1 MVSYDVCGL
10 FTNIPLKE
18 TIDLAVDIIF
28 DNNQSMN
35 ITKPQL
41 RKLFVFATSQTHFLF
56 INEVYDQT
64 DGVAMGSPLGL
75 ALANLFMGY
84 HENKW
89 LNSEESSTVL
99 FYKRYVDDI
108 FCLFKCETDAERFL
122 SFLNRQHPNIKFTIE
137 KEKNKKVPFLDI
149 LNDSSSNKL
158 VTSVYR
164 KPTYTGLLTNY
175 NSFTSPNYKKG
186 LIKTLIDR
194 TFRINSTWSGFHY
207 DILNLKSV
215 LQKNEFPL
223 KLIDKSISKYLSNNV
238 FKQKENEQMPLLES
252 SKKRFYKL
260 PHIGNFSIQTKKKL
274 NNIVLKYCKPNTNIE
289 LALSSYKISSLF
301 SMKDRVPFDLR
312 SYVVYKFVCGSCKA
326 DYIGRTK
333 RHLSTRIKEH
343 LETDKKSHVY
353 KHLNESQRCKALS
366 NNDCFSILDY
376 ATTQYSSSIKEGM
389 HIGWQKPVLNK
400 HVDFLA
406 CSICV

>member
-1 MVSYDVCGL
+1 M
-10 FTNIPLKE
+10 
-18 TIDLAVDIIF
+18 
-28 DNNQSMN
+28 
-35 ITKPQL
+35 
-41 RKLFVFATSQTHFLF
+41 
-56 INEVYDQT
+56 
-64 DGVAMGSPLGL
+64 
-75 ALANLFMGY
+75 
-84 HENKW
+84 
-89 LNSEESSTVL
+89 
-99 FYKRYVDDI
+99 
-108 FCLFKCETDAERFL
+108 

-137 KEKNKKVPFLDI
+137 KEKNKQLPFLDV
-149 LNDSSSNKL
+149 LSDSSSNKL

-194 TFRINSTWSGFHY
+194 TFRINSAWSGFHY
-207 DILNLKSV
+207 DILNLKLV

-238 FKQKENEQMPLLES
+238 FKQRENEQMLLLES
-252 SKKRFYKL
+252 SKKHFYKL
-260 PHIGNFSIQTKKKL
+260 PYIGKFSIQTKKKL

-289 LALSSYKISSLF
+289 LVFSSYKISSLF

-343 LETDKKSHVY
+343 LETDKKLHVY

-366 NNDCFSILDY
+366 NNDCFSILDFYY
-376 ATTQYSSSIKEGM
+376 ATTQYSLSIKEGM